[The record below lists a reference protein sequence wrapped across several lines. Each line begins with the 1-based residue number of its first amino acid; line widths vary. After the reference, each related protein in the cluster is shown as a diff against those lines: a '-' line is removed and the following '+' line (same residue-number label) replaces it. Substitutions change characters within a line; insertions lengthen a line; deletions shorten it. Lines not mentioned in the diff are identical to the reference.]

1 MARRFEL
8 VDGKSSKFWEIEQVG
23 TELNIS
29 WGRIGTNG
37 QQQTKSF
44 DTDAKATVALGKLVT
59 EKTGKGYA
67 EVVAGVATAPASAP
81 APVAAAPVAVA
92 APAPAMPAPAAPAPV
107 AAPITA
113 AAPVAAAPVPTSDA
127 TVPPWLAGEP
137 PLIIPA
143 GRETLGSRRFPPE
156 AVEPLEPKSIWLKL
170 REALVATFEVDVAAS
185 EAALQPDMD
194 ALVQR
199 LQSRKIIASPK
210 GDAQLLAILLGV
222 SWYHLRRTN
231 SFFFDWLVANSGL
244 VAAVQTYLDAQ
255 AYEVKQEYSF
265 QRNGPNLKV
274 SLSTNVSGDVP
285 DLNAHHWRIRH
296 HLSLAPEAEW
306 QACVD
311 LIRQQLPH
319 LHPARQPLVA
329 VMLPDLPELSNELAL
344 GLGSQASPPE
354 SLQWLQLTA
363 TSPEAIAASR
373 KAAPGQT
380 LWHSEEMVATLVQE
394 RGLDALDVLKPW
406 AQHTAAG
413 TALAFFG
420 LPDAVEALARVA
432 STSKE
437 ALARFSGAVTRW
449 PAASIAALSHLVA
462 LGGKDATLIA
472 PSLMQLMRA
481 YPALVQAVRP
491 WIEPAANATLDR
503 LQARLDGPAEVA
515 ADADLPSVL
524 VAPPW
529 LAKKQKKAF
538 GAMALEPLALAP
550 VEQWGEGEREQ
561 ILGGL
566 SKWEDERMARARAN
580 HRTLLDELGFDFNR
594 TGWSK
599 GQGGAAEAAW
609 KAQDARALA
618 DAWFDYI
625 AQRKKGERYFY
636 MHIRPASLTCMPAPM
651 GVEFWNLIA
660 GEGAR
665 QGVGFYGTG
674 YAWASFGLAALPAL
688 TALASARPSEYLGET
703 LPFGA
708 VEFAPMAARAFAKL
722 KSLRETGRQWLLRF
736 PDHAIAGLIA
746 PALGKAGEARDC
758 AAATLRMLASRG
770 HDERIMAAA
779 ARYGRDDV
787 VQAVRAVLDES
798 PLDRFPTK
806 RAAAMPAFW
815 LPQGWQRPVLRSNG
829 AALPDSALAHLGQML
844 TFPTNEE
851 VYGGIALVKEACTP
865 ESLAAFMWD
874 CFSAWLNAGAP
885 SKDGWALTMLG
896 RLGSDDTARKLTPY
910 IRAWPGEASHARAVT
925 GLDVLANIGSDVALM
940 LLNGIAQ
947 KVAFKGL
954 QDKAREKIQAIA
966 DDRGL
971 TTEELEDRLAPD
983 LGLDEQGTLV
993 LDFGPRQFKVGFDEA
1008 LKPFVRERVDGRD
1021 GPRLPDLPKPKKT
1034 DDEALGKAAVERFKL
1049 LKKDARTIASQQ
1061 VLRLEVAMC
1070 GRRRWTREVFQ
1081 QFLVEHP
1088 LVRHLVQRLVWG
1100 VYACEPDSSHGGTLQ
1115 ACFRVSEDG
1124 SFTDAQDDAWELP
1137 DGDHLRIGVPHALEL
1152 PAEDAA
1158 GFGQLF
1164 ADYELLQPFVQIG
1177 RDTYALTEAERGVT
1191 ELLRW
1196 KDVKVPTGR
1205 VLGLTAKGWRRGQA
1219 QDGGGIWYFSKP
1231 LGRDRVIELTL
1242 DPGIIVGM
1250 VDEYP
1255 EQALQE
1261 VHVGKPAAWGDI
1273 DKKDRFELLD
1283 AIAASELIRDL
1294 EALRA

>member
-1 MARRFEL
+1 MARRFEC

-23 TELNIS
+23 TDLNIR
-29 WGRIGTNG
+29 WGRIGTGG
-37 QQQTKSF
+37 QEQTKSF

-67 EVVAGVATAPASAP
+67 EVVAGAP
-81 APVAAAPVAVA
+81 AAAPAVIAVTPVIAEAALPPVTPVAPPAPPVSPVSPVSPAPTVLA
-92 APAPAMPAPAAPAPV
+92 APE
-107 AAPITA
+107 
-113 AAPVAAAPVPTSDA
+113 A
-127 TVPPWLAGEP
+127 TVPPWLADGP

-143 GRETLGSRRFPPE
+143 GRETLGSRRFPPAAID
-156 AVEPLEPKSIWLKL
+156 AVEPKSMWLKL
-170 REALVATFEVDVAAS
+170 RESLVSAFEVNVAGSDAS
-185 EAALQPDMD
+185 LQPDMD

-199 LQSRKIIASPK
+199 LQSRKIIASPTS
-210 GDAQLLAILLGV
+210 DAQLLAVLLSV
-222 SWYHLRRTN
+222 SWYRLRQVNT
-231 SFFFDWLVANSGL
+231 FFFDWLVAHSGL
-244 VAAVQTYLDAQ
+244 LAAVQAYLDAQ
-255 AYEVKQEYSF
+255 TYEVTQEYRY
-265 QRNGPNLKV
+265 QRNAPSLLV
-274 SLSTNVSGDVP
+274 TLSTKVSGDAP
-285 DLNAHHWRIRH
+285 DLHDHHWRVRA
-296 HLSLAPEAEW
+296 HLSVAPEAEW

-329 VMLPDLPELSNELAL
+329 VMLPDVPELSNELAL
-344 GLGSQASPPE
+344 SLGRQSVPPE
-354 SLQWLQLTA
+354 SLKWLQLTA
-363 TSPEAIAASR
+363 TSPEAIAAAR
-373 KAAPGQT
+373 KAAPGEN
-380 LWHSEEMVATLVQE
+380 LWDSEKVATLVQE
-394 RGLDALDVLKPW
+394 RGLEAIDVLKPW
-406 AQHTAAG
+406 AEHTEAG
-413 TALAFFG
+413 TALACFG
-420 LPDAVEALARVA
+420 LPEAVEALARVA
-432 STSKE
+432 STSKD

-449 PAASIAALSHLVA
+449 PAASVAALAHLVA
-462 LGGKDATLIA
+462 LGGKEATLVA
-472 PSLMQLMRA
+472 PSLMQLIRA
-481 YPALVQAVRP
+481 YPAVVQSVRP
-491 WIEPAANATLDR
+491 WIEPAANAAIDR

-515 ADADLPSVL
+515 ADADLPAVL
-524 VAPPW
+524 VSPPW

-538 GAMALEPLALAP
+538 GAMVLEPLALAP
-550 VEQWGEGEREQ
+550 VEQWADGAREQ

-566 SKWEDERMARARAN
+566 SKWELERMARARAN

-599 GQGGAAEAAW
+599 GQGGKAEAAW

-651 GVEFWNLIA
+651 GVDFWNLVA
-660 GEGAR
+660 AEGAR

-674 YAWASFGLAALPAL
+674 YVWASFGLAALPAL
-688 TALASARPSEYLGET
+688 VALASARPSEYLSEA

-746 PALGKAGEARDC
+746 PALGKTGEARDC
-758 AAATLRMLASRG
+758 AAATLRMLAARG
-770 HDERIMAAA
+770 YDERIMAAA

-787 VQAVRAVLDES
+787 VQALRAVLDES

-806 RAAAMPAFW
+806 RTASMPSFW
-815 LPQGWQRPVLRSNG
+815 LPQGWQRPVLRSTG
-829 AALPDSALAHLGQML
+829 ASLSDSALAHLGLML

-851 VYGGIALVKEACTP
+851 VYAGIAVVKEACTP

-896 RLGSDDTARKLTPY
+896 HLGTDDTARKLTPY
-910 IRAWPGEASHARAVT
+910 IRAWPGEAAHARAVT
-925 GLDVLANIGSDVALM
+925 GLDVLARIGSDVALM

-954 QDKAREKIQAIA
+954 QDKAREKIQTIA

-1008 LKPFVRERVDGRD
+1008 LKPFVRERTDGRD

-1034 DDEALGKAAVERFKL
+1034 DDAELGKAAVERFKL
-1049 LKKDARTIASQQ
+1049 LKKDVRTIASQQ

-1070 GRRRWTREVFQ
+1070 SRRRWTPEVFQ

-1100 VYACEPDSSHGGTLQ
+1100 VYVCEPESSHGGTLQ

-1124 SFTDAQDDAWELP
+1124 SFTDAQDDAWTLP
-1137 DGDHLRIGVPHALEL
+1137 DGDNLRIGVPHALEL

-1158 GFGQLF
+1158 SFGQLF

-1177 RDTYALTEAERGVT
+1177 RDTYALTEAERGAT

-1196 KDVKVPTGR
+1196 KDAKVPTGR

-1231 LGRDRVIELTL
+1231 LGHDRVIELIL
-1242 DPGIIVGM
+1242 DPGIILGM
-1250 VDEYP
+1250 VDEYS
-1255 EQALQE
+1255 EQTLQE
-1261 VHVGKPAAWGDI
+1261 VHVGKPASWGYI
-1273 DKKDRFELLD
+1273 YRKERFEQLD
-1283 AIAASELIRDL
+1283 AISASELIRDL